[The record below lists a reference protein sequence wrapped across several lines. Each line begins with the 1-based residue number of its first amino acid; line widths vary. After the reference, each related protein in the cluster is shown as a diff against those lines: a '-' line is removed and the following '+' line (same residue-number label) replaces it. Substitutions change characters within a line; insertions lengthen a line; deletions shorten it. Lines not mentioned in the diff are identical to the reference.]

1 MKQVHICLDSALRDI
16 FAFEEAKAVFDKF
29 LPGMRAM
36 VENQP
41 AACGFS
47 ARKLIGYSGGAVPA
61 EVAGALDAALSA
73 LEVYSDEPDIADT
86 PLTADGA
93 EVAKEPPHD
102 AIYPGKV
109 WRDTSGR
116 RIQAHGGSL
125 FFEDGVYYWYEV
137 TSKNWLDD
145 YDREYA
151 DTYEAYRQM
160 VEEKIAPIKNPIE
173 QIPAAHSY
181 KYRYPSG
188 RLVNEAD
195 VAASGTV
202 TPAEVRR
209 AAARVL
215 TLIEKSLTAKL

>member
-1 MKQVHICLDSALRDI
+1 MKQVHISLDSALRDI

-73 LEVYSDEPDIADT
+73 LELYSDADIADT

-109 WRDTSGR
+109 
-116 RIQAHGGSL
+116 
-125 FFEDGVYYWYEV
+125 
-137 TSKNWLDD
+137 
-145 YDREYA
+145 
-151 DTYEAYRQM
+151 
-160 VEEKIAPIKNPIE
+160 
-173 QIPAAHSY
+173 
-181 KYRYPSG
+181 
-188 RLVNEAD
+188 
-195 VAASGTV
+195 
-202 TPAEVRR
+202 
-209 AAARVL
+209 
-215 TLIEKSLTAKL
+215 